1 LKKVRHYIFLRDVLI
16 LSLTSFGGPQAHFAF
31 FLDKFV
37 KLRGYLN
44 EEELV
49 ELFALCNI
57 LPGPT
62 STQTVTSI
70 GFRIGGPNLAY
81 LTLLVWITPAVTV
94 MLLAGIFLNHYV
106 EKNASLEFARFI
118 QPMAVG
124 FVSYAAFVIS
134 RKVVITNT
142 AVILCVIS
150 AIISFSLRKPYIFPI
165 LLLMGGFIT
174 GFKYRKH
181 PIEEKS
187 PVRIQWANFLLWGG
201 VLLFAALLGGITRER
216 SILLFENFY
225 RNGSLI
231 FGGGQVLI
239 PYLYTEFVQFK
250 HYLTAQEFLSGY
262 AIAQAIPGPVF
273 SFSAFVGTL
282 SMRDLGVGGE
292 IFGGLMA
299 AFGIF
304 LPGTFLIFFVI
315 RFWEDLKKYRVV
327 RASLEG
333 INAASAGMVISAA
346 LILFFQPFNAAFTTP
361 DWVEVLRQL
370 FLLLWN
376 SPVYLGLVLLTFLIL
391 RYTKIPAPYIII
403 SGLIAGFLF

>member
-1 LKKVRHYIFLRDVLI
+1 
-16 LSLTSFGGPQAHFAF
+16 LSLTAFGGPQAHFAM

-37 KLRGYLN
+37 KERGYLT

-62 STQTVTSI
+62 STQTITSI

-81 LTLLVWITPAVTV
+81 LTLLIWILPAVTA
-94 MLLAGIFLNHYV
+94 MLLAGVFVNHYI
-106 EKNASLEFARFI
+106 EKKDSIEFTKFI

-124 FVSYAAFVIS
+124 FVSYAAYIITK
-134 RKVVITNT
+134 KVVSTRT
-142 AVILCVIS
+142 AFILCIVS
-150 AIISFSLRKPYIFPI
+150 ALISFTFRKPYIFPI
-165 LLLMGGFIT
+165 LLLMSGFVT
-174 GFKYRKH
+174 GFKFKKH

-187 PVRIQWANFLLWGG
+187 PVKIQWANFLLWGG
-201 VLLFAALLGGITRER
+201 VLVFAAILGGITRER

-262 AIAQAIPGPVF
+262 GFAQAMPGPVF
-273 SFSAFVGTL
+273 SFSAYVGAL

-299 AFGIF
+299 ALGIF

-333 INAASAGMVISAA
+333 ISAASAGMVISAA
-346 LILFFQPFNAAFTTP
+346 LILFFQPFNAAFQRSY
-361 DWVEVLRQL
+361 DWLEVINQL
-370 FLLLWN
+370 FVLLWEN
-376 SPVYLGLVLLTFLIL
+376 PVYLSIVLATFLIL
-391 RYTKIPAPYIII
+391 RFTKIPAPFIILA
-403 SGLIAGFLF
+403 GLAAGFISAG